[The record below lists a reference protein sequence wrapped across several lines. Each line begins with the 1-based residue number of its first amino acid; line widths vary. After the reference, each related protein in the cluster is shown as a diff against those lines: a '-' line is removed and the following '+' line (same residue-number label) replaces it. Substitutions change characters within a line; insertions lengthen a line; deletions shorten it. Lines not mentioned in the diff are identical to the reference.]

1 MKFKRI
7 TSSFNKP
14 IDIYELKM
22 YKTQFEM
29 LSASINNIIFDTDAE
44 SLRRLDILKN
54 STEDINFKDHN
65 NETVTISPSTM
76 SNYVD
81 QLKIKLSSRYTKI
94 NTLYNNIKANENFT
108 LKETISAFES
118 LDI

>member
-1 MKFKRI
+1 
-7 TSSFNKP
+7 
-14 IDIYELKM
+14 
-22 YKTQFEM
+22 
-29 LSASINNIIFDTDAE
+29 
-44 SLRRLDILKN
+44 
-54 STEDINFKDHN
+54 
-65 NETVTISPSTM
+65 M